1 MVIKWNFS
9 SNHHWFEEREETKST
24 SSSSWNLWNFDVPH
38 THHLLAIGFHFKGKA
53 LFIND
58 VILFWVFPDPHPPPS
73 TNIIIWQTPCPIASS
88 SSSKLSSFLIW
99 KCNKYN
105 SFFDFCSSHEHNIMG
120 KATFHSK
127 YLEIKCKIKEFHL
140 QSFFEGPPA
149 LHCAVW
155 GRRSITDQ

>member
-1 MVIKWNFS
+1 MRLFKFKLANKKFLVWRK
-9 SNHHWFEEREETKST
+9 
-24 SSSSWNLWNFDVPH
+24 NLH
-38 THHLLAIGFHFKGKA
+38 KHKA

-149 LHCAVW
+149 LYHLQTCLTMNKVYC
-155 GRRSITDQ
+155 STLTYSTVCFVFPLISYK